1 MNLNRSV
8 LKITP
13 VIIINARTL
22 AHNVFGF
29 YIAVMNQFLAEIHFP
44 VYMSNELID
53 VIPKQRALVNK
64 LFQQG
69 IISTYSLALDR
80 SKLWVIFNCASE
92 SEAVEYLEKFPIASH
107 VEYIMHELAFSE
119 QQDYSISTMS
129 LN

>member
-1 MNLNRSV
+1 MVFKQKLGTINI
-8 LKITP
+8 ITA
-13 VIIINARTL
+13 ITL
-22 AHNVFGF
+22 AHKVFAF
-29 YIAVMNQFLAEIHFP
+29 YIAYMNQFLAEIHFP

-92 SEAVEYLEKFPIASH
+92 SEAVEYLEKFPIASY
-107 VEYIMHELAFSE
+107 VEYIIHELAFSE
-119 QQDYSISTMS
+119 QVDYSISTMS